1 MHQGAP
7 VDGLQVRAPLK
18 MFNRHGLIAGAT
30 GTGKT
35 KSLQVLAEEL
45 SLAGVP
51 VLLMDLKGDIS
62 GLARGGTPHPKA
74 EERAQHIGFNWAAR
88 GFPVEFLT
96 LSQEPGTRLKATVT
110 EFGPVL
116 LAKVLELN
124 DNQEGLLALVF
135 KYCDDRSLPLVDLK
149 DLRTVLQYISGPGKE
164 EADREYGLVSS
175 ATAGAILRK
184 LLQLEEQGADAFFGE
199 PSFEVKDLLQRNGEG
214 LGVIHVLRLTDI
226 QDRPRLFSTFMMA
239 LMAEVFQKFPE
250 RGDLDK
256 PELVIFIDEAH
267 LFFKEAS
274 QALLQQLDSVVK
286 LIRSKGV
293 GLFFVTQVPEDIPQ
307 NILSQL
313 GFKLQHALRAFTAK
327 DRKAIRLVAQ
337 NYPETDFYNVE
348 EVLTQMGIGEAL
360 VTVLNDKG
368 IPTALVHTLMR
379 PPLSRMDI
387 LQPDEI
393 QSVVNASQLTH
404 RYNREI
410 DQASAHEMLR
420 AKMQGEAPVA
430 PVGKSSTPREE
441 PNVVQEM
448 LESRTGQTLVREITR
463 ALFGMLG
470 LGGSTTRRRTTARR
484 RY

>member
-1 MHQGAP
+1 MLGEVP
-7 VDGLQVRAPLK
+7 VDGAQVRAPFK

-62 GLARGGTPHPKA
+62 GLARPGNDHPKVQ
-74 EERAQHIGFNWAAR
+74 ERAKHIGFSWAPR

-96 LSQEPGTRLKATVT
+96 LSNEPGARLRATVS

-124 DNQEGLLALVF
+124 DTQEGLLAVVF
-135 KYCDDRSLPLVDLK
+135 KFADDRGLPLVDLK
-149 DLRTVLQYISGPGKE
+149 DLRTVLQYIGGPGNAEITKN
-164 EADREYGLVSS
+164 YGLVSS
-175 ATAGAILRK
+175 STIGAVQRK
-184 LLQLEEQGADAFFGE
+184 ILQLEGQGADAFFGE
-199 PSFEVKDLLQRNGEG
+199 PSFEVEDLLSRNTEG
-214 LGVIHVLRLTDI
+214 LGVIHILRLTDI

-239 LMAEVFQKFPE
+239 LLAEVFQKFPE
-250 RGDLDK
+250 RGDLEK
-256 PELVIFIDEAH
+256 PELVMFIDEAH

-293 GLFFVTQVPEDIPQ
+293 GLFFVTQVPDDIPE

-337 NYPETDFYNVE
+337 NYPDTQFYDVE
-348 EVLTQMGIGEAL
+348 DTLTAMGIGEAF
-360 VTVLNDKG
+360 VTALNEKG
-368 IPTALVHTLMR
+368 IPSELARTLMR
-379 PPLSRMDI
+379 PPYSRMDV
-387 LQPDEI
+387 LQPSEI
-393 QSVVNASQLTH
+393 EQVVAGSRLTT
-404 RYNREI
+404 RYNREV
-410 DQASAHEMLR
+410 DAQTAHEML
-420 AKMQGEAPVA
+420 AEKMGQTVEAARPESKKKEA
-430 PVGKSSTPREE
+430 EE
-441 PNVVQEM
+441 PNVLQDM
-448 LESRTGQTLVREITR
+448 LESRTGQTLVRELTR
-463 ALFGMLG
+463 AVFGMFG
-470 LGGSTTRRRTTARR
+470 LSSTPRRRTTRRR

>member
-1 MHQGAP
+1 
-7 VDGLQVRAPLK
+7 
-18 MFNRHGLIAGAT
+18 
-30 GTGKT
+30 
-35 KSLQVLAEEL
+35 
-45 SLAGVP
+45 
-51 VLLMDLKGDIS
+51 
-62 GLARGGTPHPKA
+62 
-74 EERAQHIGFNWAAR
+74 
-88 GFPVEFLT
+88 
-96 LSQEPGTRLKATVT
+96 
-110 EFGPVL
+110 
-116 LAKVLELN
+116 
-124 DNQEGLLALVF
+124 
-135 KYCDDRSLPLVDLK
+135 
-149 DLRTVLQYISGPGKE
+149 
-164 EADREYGLVSS
+164 
-175 ATAGAILRK
+175 
-184 LLQLEEQGADAFFGE
+184 
-199 PSFEVKDLLQRNGEG
+199 
-214 LGVIHVLRLTDI
+214 
-226 QDRPRLFSTFMMA
+226 MMA

-293 GLFFVTQVPEDIPQ
+293 GLFFVTQVPDDIPQ

-470 LGGSTTRRRTTARR
+470 LGGSTARRRTTTRR

>member
-1 MHQGAP
+1 
-7 VDGLQVRAPLK
+7 
-18 MFNRHGLIAGAT
+18 
-30 GTGKT
+30 
-35 KSLQVLAEEL
+35 
-45 SLAGVP
+45 
-51 VLLMDLKGDIS
+51 
-62 GLARGGTPHPKA
+62 
-74 EERAQHIGFNWAAR
+74 
-88 GFPVEFLT
+88 
-96 LSQEPGTRLKATVT
+96 
-110 EFGPVL
+110 
-116 LAKVLELN
+116 LN
-124 DNQEGLLALVF
+124 
-135 KYCDDRSLPLVDLK
+135 
-149 DLRTVLQYISGPGKE
+149 DLRTVLQYISGPGKD

-175 ATAGAILRK
+175 ATAGAIMRK

-199 PSFEVKDLLQRNGEG
+199 PSFEVNDLLRRNGEG

-239 LMAEVFQKFPE
+239 LLAEVFQKFPE

-293 GLFFVTQVPEDIPQ
+293 GLFFVTQVPDDIPQ

-337 NYPETDFYNVE
+337 NYPETEFYNVE

-368 IPTALVHTLMR
+368 IPTALVHTMMR
-379 PPLSRMDI
+379 PPFSRMDV
-387 LQPDEI
+387 LQADEI
-393 QSVVNASQLTH
+393 SAVVQSSALAG
-404 RYNREI
+404 RYNVEV
-410 DQASAHEMLR
+410 DQVSAHEMLR
-420 AKMQGEAPVA
+420 AKMQGEAPAA
-430 PVGKSSTPREE
+430 PTEKPTAARNE

-463 ALFGMLG
+463 AIFGMFG
-470 LGGSTTRRRTTARR
+470 LSSTASRSRRTTARR